1 MSLANAVATPSDN
14 ASLQFTSDLGGYL
27 PPEEVIFGNS
37 EAMRETRKKLE
48 KMANVNVPIL
58 LQGQSGTGKEVMARY
73 IHERSPWGTGG
84 FVKVNCPA
92 IPDTL
97 FESEL
102 FGYQRGAFTG
112 AYTSKPGRVEMAHRG
127 TLFLDEIAELEP
139 GMQAKLLQLLQD
151 GHFNRIGAQE
161 TKHVDVRFICA
172 TNRNLEQEI
181 RDGGFRQDLFF
192 RINVV
197 AVEVPSLR
205 ERKED
210 IPLLV
215 DYFLER
221 YSRQFRRP
229 ISRPSKRMMSALEN
243 YRWPGNIRQLENMI
257 KRFLILGQEDAVLNG
272 MLSPAQDGEEAELE
286 IPSKPVSLKELTR
299 QAVRSLEKRV
309 ILNMLETNHWNR
321 RVVSRALGISYAA
334 LLYKMRQA
342 GVPARGSR
350 RAQAIAASSPA
361 GEPAIAASQ
370 QSGA

>member
-1 MSLANAVATPSDN
+1 MSTVNAIMAATENPSLRFSPDIN
-14 ASLQFTSDLGGYL
+14 LDL
-27 PPEEVIFGNS
+27 PPDSVIFGSS

-48 KMANVNVPIL
+48 KMASVNVPIL
-58 LQGQSGTGKEVMARY
+58 LQGQSGTGKEIMARY

-112 AYTSKPGRVEMAHRG
+112 AYSSKPGRVEMAHRG

-151 GHFNRIGAQE
+151 GQFTRIGAQE
-161 TKHVDVRFICA
+161 TRRVDVRVICA
-172 TNRNLEQEI
+172 TNRNLEREIQE
-181 RDGGFRQDLFF
+181 GSFRQDLFF

-197 AVEVPSLR
+197 AVEVPSLK

-215 DYFLER
+215 DYFLDR

-229 ISRPSKRMMSALEN
+229 MSRPSKRMMNAFET
-243 YRWPGNIRQLENMI
+243 YHWPGNIRQLENLI
-257 KRFLILGQEDAVLNG
+257 KRFLILGQEEAVLSG
-272 MLSPAQDGEEAELE
+272 MLSREESSDEVELE

-299 QAVRSLEKRV
+299 QAVRTLEKRV
-309 ILNMLETNHWNR
+309 ILNMLEANHWNR

-342 GVPARGSR
+342 GVPARGSGR
-350 RAQAIAASSPA
+350 VAMKSPIATGPASLRDQEA
-361 GEPAIAASQ
+361 
-370 QSGA
+370 